1 MSRLPICAAALAA
14 LSLLAAGCAKPVQTT
29 TSTRTAVAAPPPPA
43 IRVAV
48 GPPHAPSVAALATG
62 PGVVGDTSQTAA
74 LSAPANSNGTT
85 PSKGVIPP
93 PSR

>member
-1 MSRLPICAAALAA
+1 MSRTLISCAALAV
-14 LSLLAAGCAKPVQTT
+14 LSVLAAGCAKPVQTT
-29 TSTRTAVAAPPPPA
+29 TTTRSAAAAPPPRA
-43 IRVAV
+43 ISVAV
-48 GPPHAPSVAALATG
+48 GTPHAPGAAAFGTG

-85 PSKGVIPP
+85 PPKGVIPP

>member
-1 MSRLPICAAALAA
+1 MTRRLSCAALAV
-14 LSLLAAGCAKPVQTT
+14 LSLLAAGCGKPVQTT

-43 IRVAV
+43 TAVAV
-48 GPPHAPSVAALATG
+48 GAAHAPGPAALATG

-85 PSKGVIPP
+85 PSMGIVPP

>member
-1 MSRLPICAAALAA
+1 MSRPPISVASLAA

-29 TSTRTAVAAPPPPA
+29 TTTRTAVAPPPP
-43 IRVAV
+43 AV
-48 GPPHAPSVAALATG
+48 GPPHAPGAPAFATG

-74 LSAPANSNGTT
+74 LSAPANSNGTI